1 MRESGSVSLPAPFT
15 DPSERLPCVVC
26 ALQAI
31 SIVGDEVF
39 SFAMSLTPSATEG
52 PGYTDTSKV
61 DGRVKLN
68 VGCIQV
74 VYLHKFVM
82 SLLVSLLSNLEQLAI
97 CIVLLITLCQKSIFF
112 CVCFDG
118 PLPNL

>member
-1 MRESGSVSLPAPFT
+1 MW
-15 DPSERLPCVVC
+15 C

-39 SFAMSLTPSATEG
+39 SFSMSLTPSATEG
-52 PGYTDTSKV
+52 PGYTDPSQV

-82 SLLVSLLSNLEQLAI
+82 SLLVSLRARPGVEVNMG
-97 CIVLLITLCQKSIFF
+97 F
-112 CVCFDG
+112 CCCCC
-118 PLPNL
+118 

>member
-1 MRESGSVSLPAPFT
+1 MNFDLSVLK
-15 DPSERLPCVVC
+15 
-26 ALQAI
+26 AI

-39 SFAMSLTPSATEG
+39 SFTMSLTPNATEG
-52 PGYTDTSKV
+52 AGYADTSKT

-82 SLLVSLLSNLEQLAI
+82 SLLVSFTQPD
-97 CIVLLITLCQKSIFF
+97 C
-112 CVCFDG
+112 
-118 PLPNL
+118 

>member
-1 MRESGSVSLPAPFT
+1 MVDFSGTLLNTVKSPIYNVDDMQHTFFIVYELGSTRFIHACFT
-15 DPSERLPCVVC
+15 TQTKHLRCCV
-26 ALQAI
+26 LQAI

-39 SFAMSLTPSATEG
+39 SFTMSLTPSATEG
-52 PGYTDTSKV
+52 CGYTDTSRV

-82 SLLVSLLSNLEQLAI
+82 SLLVSLW
-97 CIVLLITLCQKSIFF
+97 
-112 CVCFDG
+112 D
-118 PLPNL
+118 